1 MRRAVA
7 ERAAQRAGR
16 AQLRGLGVACARELG
31 LACSTRLDR
40 PEREPG
46 AVAGGELSGG
56 AGMRPFSCPVVDW
69 SAAAD

>member
-1 MRRAVA
+1 MRCAVP
-7 ERAAQRAGR
+7 ERAAQRAGG
-16 AQLRGLGVACARELG
+16 AQLRGFGVACGSRVARELG

-56 AGMRPFSCPVVDW
+56 A
-69 SAAAD
+69 